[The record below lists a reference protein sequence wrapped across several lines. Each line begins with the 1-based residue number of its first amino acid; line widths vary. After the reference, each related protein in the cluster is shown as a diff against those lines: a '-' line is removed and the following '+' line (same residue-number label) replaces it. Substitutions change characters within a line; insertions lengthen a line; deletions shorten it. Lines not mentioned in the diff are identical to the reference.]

1 MSKKRT
7 LCDWERKDIESN
19 MAILISMVNSPKYV
33 CKKCARV
40 ANTDDVLCK
49 SQKIKRSWMSKN
61 VKNS

>member
-7 LCDWERKDIESN
+7 LCDWERKDIESD
-19 MAILISMVNSPKYV
+19 MAILMSLVNRPKYV

-49 SQKIKRSWMSKN
+49 SKKIKRSWMSKN